1 MISVIIDHSRGNTMN
16 TLDPTNSPIV
26 ARFRERT
33 VRSRHLIADARQV
46 FPSGIVHDSRHMAP
60 YPIYVERAQ
69 GGRKWDVDGN
79 EYVDFY
85 GGHGA
90 LLLGHA
96 HPALTEAVN
105 RQITLGTH
113 PAACHELEL
122 EWGRRVQGL
131 IPSAERLRFTAS
143 GTEANLMAIRLAR
156 AFTGH
161 NKLVRLRGHF
171 HGWQDHV
178 AFGVKDHF
186 DGTAGP
192 GIVQGIAENV
202 ILAPAGDIDAL
213 QIIFEA
219 DRTGDDEIAA
229 VILEPTGASSGQ
241 VPLDSRFARSLRAL
255 TERFGIL
262 LIFDEVVTG
271 FRVSPSGAQGLWGIE
286 PDLTTLAKILAGG
299 LPGGAVSGRRDILEH
314 IDFEAALEKGFE
326 KIGHHGTFN
335 ANPLSA
341 AAGIAMLDIVAETD
355 ACQRAAEQGRKL
367 RNGWNHAFADHGVS
381 WAAYGFTSST
391 YLFTNPDGIDLDP
404 AAFDAHAMAPQVM
417 ERAAAHPAA
426 VKLRLALMIEGV
438 DISGKMGA
446 ITSAAHGD
454 DDIDDAVAAMGRA
467 LEAVRAEGD
476 L

>member
-1 MISVIIDHSRGNTMN
+1 MDS
-16 TLDPTNSPIV
+16 LDLTNSPIV

-33 VRSRHLIADARQV
+33 VRSRHLIADAHQV

-105 RQITLGTH
+105 RQIILGTH

-156 AFTGH
+156 AYTGR

-186 DGTAGP
+186 DGTPGP
-192 GIVQGIAENV
+192 GIIKGIAENV
-202 ILAPAGDIDAL
+202 ILAPAGDIEAL
-213 QIIFEA
+213 EAIFSE
-219 DRTGDDEIAA
+219 DDDIAA

-241 VPLDSRFARSLRAL
+241 VPLDRGFARALRDL
-255 TERFGIL
+255 TERRGVL

-271 FRVSPSGAQGLWGIE
+271 FRVSPSGAQGLWDIK

-314 IDFEAALEKGFE
+314 IDFEVAREKGFE

-341 AAGIAMLDIVAETD
+341 AAGIAMLTIVAETD
-355 ACQRAAEQGRKL
+355 ACQRAANQGQRL
-367 RNGWNHAFADHGVS
+367 RDGWNRAFADHSVP

-391 YLFTNPDGIDLDP
+391 YLFTNPDGMDLDP

-426 VKLRLALMIEGV
+426 VKLRLALMTEGV
-438 DISGKMGA
+438 DLSGKMGA
-446 ITSAAHGD
+446 ITSAAHGN
-454 DDIDDAVAAMGRA
+454 DDIDNAVAAMGRA

>member
-1 MISVIIDHSRGNTMN
+1 MDN
-16 TLDPTNSPIV
+16 LDPTNSPTV

-33 VRSRHLIADARQV
+33 VRSRELIEEARGV

-60 YPIYVERAQ
+60 YPIYVERTL
-69 GGRKWDVDGN
+69 GGLKWDVDGN

-105 RQITLGTH
+105 RQIELGTH
-113 PAACHELEL
+113 PAACHQLEL
-122 EWGRRVQGL
+122 EWGRRVQRL

-156 AFTGH
+156 AFTGR

-186 DGTAGP
+186 DGTPGP

-202 ILAPAGDIDAL
+202 ILAPAGDIEAIDA
-213 QIIFEA
+213 IFSE
-219 DRTGDDEIAA
+219 DNDIAA

-241 VPLDSRFARSLRAL
+241 APLDRGFALALREL
-255 TERFGIL
+255 SVRFGVL

-271 FRVSPSGAQGLWGIE
+271 FRVSPSGAQGLWGIK
-286 PDLTTLAKILAGG
+286 PDMTTLAKILAGG
-299 LPGGAVSGRRDILEH
+299 LPGGAVTGRRDILQH
-314 IDFEAALEKGFE
+314 IDFEAAQTKGFE

-355 ACQRAAEQGRKL
+355 ACERAAEQGQKL
-367 RNGWNHAFADHGVS
+367 RDGWNRSFSEHGVP

-404 AAFDAHAMAPQVM
+404 LTFDAQAVPPLDM
-417 ERAAAHPAA
+417 ERAAAHPATA
-426 VKLRLALMIEGV
+426 KLRLALMNEGV
-438 DISGKMGA
+438 DLSGKMGA
-446 ITSAAHGD
+446 ITSAAHTD
-454 DDIDDAVAAMGRA
+454 RDIDAAVAAMGEA